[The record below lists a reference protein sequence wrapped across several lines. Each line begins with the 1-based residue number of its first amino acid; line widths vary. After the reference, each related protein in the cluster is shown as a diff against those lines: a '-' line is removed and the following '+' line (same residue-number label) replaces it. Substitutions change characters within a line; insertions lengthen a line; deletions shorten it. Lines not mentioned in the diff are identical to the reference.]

1 MPPKRPRGILGLP
14 KDPKNMVLFSFTGE
28 SWPSDDDGSSDSDY
42 LPPGEDG
49 PGKCSKKEKGGK
61 KIDTNSDDED
71 YVPPGTSQKGK
82 VGGKRSRE
90 ARKGGKKAKQDYHTA
105 NKASTR
111 PQRNVKRIRIFADSD
126 SESSSTSSSSSS
138 GSSDEDLSDLAD
150 DREEVVKKKR
160 MVRSRSERSPILNIV
175 ESEHDYISSPEKE
188 EKSQEEVEYSSEVED
203 EEKACL
209 KHDHDYTELIS
220 EEGPSNVD
228 NIVSENEP
236 MQSGRGKTISQND
249 ISNQKKGKSSL
260 KSTLQENNTSSS
272 AADKKNKKTVKK
284 RVRFEDIPEKKPVE
298 RKGKRAKSRMDSG
311 SCGEGQHWGQRL
323 PVEVI
328 VNMLQ
333 YAVADQGA
341 VPLLC
346 RVAKVCHFW
355 YEATKHPSLW
365 RHVDLSTGHVPP
377 NARSD
382 KTLQWLAE
390 NRFSQ
395 LRSLNLSHWVFLTRQ
410 GIQAVAER
418 CPQLESV
425 DLTKCIKIGSEGV
438 TALADRCH
446 KLCKIQLSSA
456 KSHMVSP
463 TCVKYV
469 LEKTGPRLKELNLS
483 SNKLMGAPGIF
494 KCIASCPQLEV
505 LDLSNC
511 HFSSTPL
518 LPIEVLQTGCPRLRV
533 LRLAGTDIAA
543 GNATHAVQDHS
554 PGFPELREVSLASNT
569 LLTST
574 SVNNDFI
581 CRLLKTSYKLKL
593 LDLRGCSNIST
604 AGLQSLP
611 VTCLELFF
619 ISNTSNIQY
628 SYEGIEV
635 IIQKCQHSLV
645 EVDLSW
651 NLYEDTNLDR
661 TLRKLSSCRAS
672 SQLKVLS
679 LSGTCVTSDMIG
691 PGRLSP
697 SDLPEPDIMSS
708 PAPRDEAAVWRTG
721 HR

>member
-1 MPPKRPRGILGLP
+1 
-14 KDPKNMVLFSFTGE
+14 
-28 SWPSDDDGSSDSDY
+28 
-42 LPPGEDG
+42 
-49 PGKCSKKEKGGK
+49 
-61 KIDTNSDDED
+61 
-71 YVPPGTSQKGK
+71 
-82 VGGKRSRE
+82 
-90 ARKGGKKAKQDYHTA
+90 
-105 NKASTR
+105 
-111 PQRNVKRIRIFADSD
+111 
-126 SESSSTSSSSSS
+126 
-138 GSSDEDLSDLAD
+138 
-150 DREEVVKKKR
+150 

-236 MQSGRGKTISQND
+236 MQSGRGKTISKND
-249 ISNQKKGKSSL
+249 TSNQKKGKSSL
-260 KSTLQENNTSSS
+260 KSTLQENNTLSS
-272 AADKKNKKTVKK
+272 AADKKNKKTAKK
-284 RVRFEDIPEKKPVE
+284 RVRFEDIPEDKKPIE
-298 RKGKRAKSRMDSG
+298 RKGKRAKSRMDAG
-311 SCGEGQHWGQRL
+311 SSEEGQQWGQRL

-333 YAVADQGA
+333 FAVADQGA

-365 RHVDLSTGHVPP
+365 RHVDLSTGHVLP

-410 GIQAVAER
+410 GIQ
-418 CPQLESV
+418 
-425 DLTKCIKIGSEGV
+425 
-438 TALADRCH
+438 
-446 KLCKIQLSSA
+446 
-456 KSHMVSP
+456 SHMVSP

-543 GNATHAVQDHS
+543 GNATLAVQDRS

-679 LSGTCVTSDMIG
+679 LSGTCVTSDMVRSVLEGCPHLTSLNLTSCRALPRGMKQLFGEQAIA
-691 PGRLSP
+691 
-697 SDLPEPDIMSS
+697 DLRRQIC
-708 PAPRDEAAVWRTG
+708 
-721 HR
+721 

>member
-71 YVPPGTSQKGK
+71 YVPPGTSQK
-82 VGGKRSRE
+82 
-90 ARKGGKKAKQDYHTA
+90 
-105 NKASTR
+105 
-111 PQRNVKRIRIFADSD
+111 
-126 SESSSTSSSSSS
+126 
-138 GSSDEDLSDLAD
+138 D

-333 YAVADQGA
+333 YAVADQGQ
-341 VPLLC
+341 C
-346 RVAKVCHFW
+346 RYFV
-355 YEATKHPSLW
+355 
-365 RHVDLSTGHVPP
+365 GHVPP

-581 CRLLKTSYKLKL
+581 CR
-593 LDLRGCSNIST
+593 
-604 AGLQSLP
+604 
-611 VTCLELFF
+611 
-619 ISNTSNIQY
+619 
-628 SYEGIEV
+628 
-635 IIQKCQHSLV
+635 
-645 EVDLSW
+645 
-651 NLYEDTNLDR
+651 
-661 TLRKLSSCRAS
+661 
-672 SQLKVLS
+672 
-679 LSGTCVTSDMIG
+679 
-691 PGRLSP
+691 
-697 SDLPEPDIMSS
+697 
-708 PAPRDEAAVWRTG
+708 
-721 HR
+721 